1 MARTYWRVSPAFW
14 ADEKSSRWSD
24 DAKLLALYILTCEHR
39 SLEGLFRLPKGYI
52 KEDLGWNSERL
63 AEPFAQLLQ
72 DGFIEYDEA
81 ARVIFIVNAL
91 EYQAPENPNQ
101 VTAAVKIIEELP
113 ATSLITR
120 LYAQSERLCERL
132 AKALQERFGQRLGE
146 GLGKPPALTPALT
159 PALDPSGG
167 APFSGA
173 TPVDN
178 SEAEGAFAD
187 VDFGDEEPEP
197 EEQEPKADT
206 RTPGQQLVGYYVDER
221 TKAGSKPTD
230 RQRGIVA
237 DVIGQKLR
245 GGSKPENVREAIRR
259 MIAKGKAPSMLP
271 AFVDEVEA
279 ERHVMRPRSTVPDF
293 REPTPDERAASLE
306 AARKAREQVQ
316 AMAAGIGR
324 GMP

>member
-1 MARTYWRVSPAFW
+1 MSRKVYVS
-14 ADEKSSRWSD
+14 SD
-24 DAKLLALYILTCEHR
+24 M
-39 SLEGLFRLPKGYI
+39 GM
-52 KEDLGWNSERL
+52 
-63 AEPFAQLLQ
+63 
-72 DGFIEYDEA
+72 DEA
-81 ARVIFIVNAL
+81 VFAVA
-91 EYQAPENPNQ
+91 EENPHAALLWPWLL
-101 VTAAVKIIEELP
+101 TAFDDWGRGEANTHKLKSRIFPDWPGISRNDLEVAIQLFAKHGLISLYEVDGKRYMAIELNNWKRYQTHIRYDRKGNSRSQIPE
-113 ATSLITR
+113 
-120 LYAQSERLCERL
+120 
-132 AKALQERFGQRLGE
+132 
-146 GLGKPPALTPALT
+146 PPANDHIPALPGT
-159 PALDPSGG
+159 SGNIPEKPGASRRIPPSPSPSPSPSPTDITYG
-167 APFSGA
+167 APKNGA

-178 SEAEGAFAD
+178 SHGEDAFAD
-187 VDFGDEEPEP
+187 VDFVEEEPEP
-197 EEQEPKADT
+197 EEAPEPKPDT

-279 ERHVMRPRSTVPDF
+279 ERHVMRPRSTVPEF
-293 REPTPDERAASLE
+293 HEPTPEERAASLE

-324 GMP
+324 VMP